1 MPKFLLDA
9 NLSPETAEY
18 LRTLGF
24 DTKSVQERGLGNLN
38 DEEVAEMAKR
48 EGRVLVTFD
57 RDFSQSWYLA
67 MGGKLAVVWL
77 RLKEQRVEYV
87 NLVLGK
93 RLKKLQD
100 EDFSET
106 LIVINERGYKVVRW

>member
-24 DTKSVQERGLGNLN
+24 DTESIQERGLGNLN
-38 DEEVAEMAKR
+38 DEEVAEMTKR

-57 RDFSQSWYLA
+57 KDFSQSWYLG
-67 MGGKLAVVWL
+67 MKGKLSIVWL
-77 RLKEQRVEYV
+77 RLKEQRVEHV
-87 NLVLGK
+87 NIVLGESLEK
-93 RLKKLQD
+93 VREEEFQG
-100 EDFSET
+100 T
-106 LIVINERGYKVVRW
+106 LVVISERGYKVVRW